1 MDKFLINGPCKVKGK
16 VSISGSKNASLPILA
31 ATLLFDKPVIIKNL
45 PRVKDIKTMLNLLK
59 SLGSKIILSK
69 DKKTVKII
77 NKKKM
82 KTFASYSLVKTMRGS
97 ILVLGPLI
105 SKFYK
110 SKTSLPGGCLIGARP
125 VNYHLSALKKLG
137 MNYKIKDGY
146 ILAKTKGR
154 LKGSMIKFP
163 KISVGATENSIIAA
177 CLAKGKTIL
186 KNCAIEP
193 EIKDLT
199 NFLNSAGAKIRW
211 SGRMCKILG
220 TDSLN
225 QTEYTVMADRIEAGT
240 FCVAATL
247 TKGNLE
253 IKNFNPDII
262 KAELELLRKVGARI
276 KIDSNKLT
284 VIGPEKIKP
293 IKNIKTREWPGVAT
307 DMQSQLMVLM
317 CRADGKSS
325 ITENIFENRFLH
337 VGELQRLGANIEI
350 KKNKAFIDGN
360 TKFIGAELMSSDLR
374 ASVAL
379 VLAAMISNGKSSI
392 NRIYHLDR
400 GYENLEIKLKKIGV
414 KIKRLKK

>member
-154 LKGSMIKFP
+154 LKGNTIKFP

-350 KKNKAFIDGN
+350 KRNKAFIYGN

>member
-154 LKGSMIKFP
+154 LRGNTIKFP

-262 KAELELLRKVGARI
+262 KAELELLRKVGSRI

-350 KKNKAFIDGN
+350 NKNKAFIYGN

>member
-1 MDKFLINGPCKVKGK
+1 MDKFLIHGPCRVKGK

-45 PRVKDIKTMLNLLK
+45 PRVRDIKTMLNLLK
-59 SLGSKIILSK
+59 SLGSRIVLSK

-105 SKFYK
+105 SKFHK

-146 ILAKTKGR
+146 IFAKTKGR
-154 LKGSMIKFP
+154 LKGSIIKFP

-177 CLAKGKTIL
+177 CLAKGKTVL

-211 SGRMCKILG
+211 FGRTCKILG
-220 TDSLN
+220 TNSLS

-247 TKGNLE
+247 AKGNLE
-253 IKNFNPDII
+253 IKGFNSSII
-262 KAELELLRKVGARI
+262 RTELELLKKAGAKI
-276 KIDSNKLT
+276 KIDNNKIKI
-284 VIGPEKIKP
+284 IGPKKIKS

-317 CRADGKSS
+317 CIADGTSS

-337 VGELQRLGANIEI
+337 VGELQRLGANIQI
-350 KKNKAFIDGN
+350 KKNKAIIKGN
-360 TKFIGAELMSSDLR
+360 TTFIGAELMSSDLR

-400 GYENLEIKLKKIGV
+400 GYENLERKLKKIGV
-414 KIKRLKK
+414 KIRRLKK

>member
-1 MDKFLINGPCKVKGK
+1 MDKFLISGPCRVKGK

-45 PRVKDIKTMLNLLK
+45 PRVRDIKTMLNLLK
-59 SLGSKIILSK
+59 SLGSRIILSK
-69 DKKTVKII
+69 DKKNVKII

-105 SKFYK
+105 SKFHK

-146 ILAKTKGR
+146 IFAKTKGR
-154 LKGSMIKFP
+154 LKGSIIKFP

-177 CLAKGKTIL
+177 CLAKGKTVL

-211 SGRMCKILG
+211 FGRTCKILG
-220 TDSLN
+220 TNSLS

-247 TKGNLE
+247 AKGNLE
-253 IKNFNPDII
+253 IKDFNSSII
-262 KAELELLRKVGARI
+262 RTELELLKKAGAKI
-276 KIDSNKLT
+276 KIDNNKIKI
-284 VIGPEKIKP
+284 IGPKKIRS
-293 IKNIKTREWPGVAT
+293 IKNIKTREWPGIAT

-317 CRADGKSS
+317 CIADGTSS

-337 VGELQRLGANIEI
+337 VGELQRLGANIQI
-350 KKNKAFIDGN
+350 KKNKAIIKGN
-360 TKFIGAELMSSDLR
+360 TTFIGAELMSSDLR

-400 GYENLEIKLKKIGV
+400 GYENLERKLKKIGV
-414 KIKRLKK
+414 KIRRLRK